1 MGSILLLLSL
11 GISLFIAVP
20 VVASLIRERQ
30 RVRERLP
37 DSMVPVNLT
46 DNNNGVIVSE
56 GRGHLVFINEK
67 ARAWFGMNGN
77 DPNLET
83 LAELVQPP
91 ESFIELFG
99 REGRASF
106 RLGKR
111 RIEATSHHIPREVT
125 PQLVV
130 VMRELVGPGMTK
142 GERDPAVIMN
152 VVSEITQAI
161 SSSLRLDETLNAIL
175 NSIADVIP
183 YDTGEITLW
192 EEDLQILRP
201 LGRGG
206 ALAHPYYER
215 FEATDGVYHLD
226 DSFSGWLARYR
237 QPLLV
242 ADVSARPDVHPKIAD
257 YPFLSFIGIPL
268 SIGERFIG
276 TLEMASLKRAAFDH
290 EDLALL
296 QAVAGQAAIAIE
308 NARLYQTQAER
319 VAELSG
325 LQEIAAAMGS
335 FSDPRQMFAQLVS
348 RVSGLMNSDMVGIML
363 LDQATQTLI
372 GQIPFQGVPD
382 SVAALFRIPLAVDT
396 RIGTIWQREWWYTN
410 DARRDDT
417 LAMIGLQKLLEPMGI
432 TRLLLMPMDVGERRI
447 GLIMVANKRD
457 GTGYTEDDMRLMAVF
472 ASQTA
477 IVVENARLYN
487 EQNRLSG
494 EEARGL
500 EPLRKAVE
508 LLDDARALDAQIT
521 ERVARLLNVQ
531 MAGLLLFNNDE
542 NKLLAQDGFVG
553 LDPTIIPYYEID
565 VPLNSRIRQFYTN
578 EKVWVVNEVDT
589 DRTAKES
596 GIDTLARMTDIR
608 HTMIAPLRSDDRQFG
623 ILQLSNKLNGQRFN
637 DADVQQVSELAEQI
651 SDLIASAREY
661 RYTRR
666 RAQEADGL
674 RQIAEIG
681 GSGQPID
688 QIIIKIVEVM
698 AQLLNSSIAAIAL
711 LDEGI
716 GKLVLRPEHTYGMS
730 DLTEPFIIDIY
741 DPSMQGSVAIS
752 KRSFLSNDIP
762 GDSRVLPI
770 YRAFCERFGIINSI
784 QVPLIIGEKSIG
796 ELSICNRH
804 EDYTRDDLRLVRTIA
819 VQIAEAFERSRLYR
833 STDADLRSRVEEL
846 DSLARV
852 SSALNETI
860 DLDRILE
867 VIRVEAQRTTDAK
880 LATLVLVKD
889 KEEWPDPNKPVID
902 HRIGEGKGKD
912 SFYSVE
918 LQTIREGKL
927 VYIQDYNRSPFETN
941 PGSRRC
947 SLAAPIIYNG
957 QVRGVI
963 HLGGEIPGYFTERSV
978 DFVNSLATQAS
989 LAVGNSIRY
998 REQISRNDLLKQR
1011 ADQISQIFEISRLLR
1026 QETNLETILDAVAN
1040 AVSDTIGFNV
1050 VLISVIDQDKK
1061 TRRRVAQ
1068 AGLPLAQW
1076 EEIRGQTLPL
1086 DDLKTLMQAEY
1097 QVSSSYLLP
1106 GEKQSDWSGPTTQ
1119 IIDVTPTVE
1128 KNVGAMAQTLWHP
1141 KDVMIVPFRDS
1152 NGIINGVMSVDSPRD
1167 GRRPTRQTVEA
1178 LEIFANQAAFAIEN
1192 FELLQA
1198 LRREADATRR
1208 ERDRLA
1214 QLHTVASELQ
1224 RAPDVPARLQIIAD
1238 SIRAQGWG
1246 RVAITLRD
1254 ANLEP
1259 RELLTSGYKDE
1270 EREKLRD
1277 VLLPGIVWR
1286 QRLADSDFR
1295 KYRVGGAYYLRH
1307 IDPWVTE
1314 NKLMAGMATSSGST
1328 SQTTLDL
1335 GTWHPLDVVYLPIY
1349 GLDQSR
1355 LVGIISMDSPADGK
1369 PPTEAAMRPI
1379 ELFAAQAASAIENT
1393 RLIEERIRAAE
1404 QETRLNAV
1412 MEAVSSTLDTNEI
1425 ILSMARGLGQLMPY
1439 NTMSVA
1445 LLDWAEANFET
1456 QRITQF
1462 NDQYAIQPGEPLT
1475 IEQTALGRAYQQ
1487 QSGRVYRQNDLNRDD
1502 DLIDLA
1508 RWRDAGEQVVMVVPM
1523 IAGGRSVGALHI
1535 GSTSGDAQN
1544 FDTQLPLVQRMANL
1558 TAVAIENAR
1567 LFQQAIDR
1575 ERFSA
1580 ALGRIGQSINEVLNL
1595 PLLLQTVCDEV
1606 RSLLDTDGALI
1617 YIREGGYLVNAAAE
1631 GERKS
1636 DFTNTRIPLDDKST
1650 LIASVFQEKGGT
1662 YINDYATQTQY
1673 KAVLPGLTVHA
1684 ALAVPLIREDRAV
1697 GVLALFHTDLE
1708 DKFIPP
1714 DIERASSFAIQAAIA
1729 IERALLEGNLQ
1740 ERANELSALTQITG
1754 ALTSTL
1760 DTDALARMV
1769 VDQAERIL
1777 RFDTATLWLRR
1788 GEKLVIRAAKGYPN
1802 IADLIGVEVDIADSE
1817 LFREIASRTQPVLN
1831 IPDINNDPRFVYN
1844 PDRKTRSWM
1853 GVALNSK
1860 GTLNGLLIVEANEPD
1875 SYTQTQETLSLA
1887 FANQAAVAL
1896 ENAQLFQQRDQSAQ
1910 ENTNLYQEARRRAAE
1925 LNQQALRLTLLN
1937 RVSSELAQ
1945 TLDIENAF
1953 EVTLRELEGALGTD
1967 AGAAIM
1973 LEPGNKTGKL
1983 IIEHPRGEQ
1992 PPQDIFLPLVGVP
2005 VFDEAKKALQPI
2017 GILDI
2022 NTDMRIGP
2030 LRQFLDSRGA
2040 LSTLVIPLLIGGQVI
2055 GAVLLSTTNEY
2066 HLFTPD
2072 EVEIAQTIAAQ
2083 AAVAVQNANLFEA
2096 SSIRTRELETLF
2108 EATQATSSSL
2118 NLDEVIRNATMQM
2131 IPALMVDACTILLL
2145 DDVENQ
2151 LEVRGDMQVVP
2162 EPKGQLEI
2170 GRVFNMSEFPTRQE
2184 VLSNRQSVVLYA
2196 NAPDLDSAEKQ
2207 QFIERNV
2214 TARLLLPMIA
2224 RDQPIG
2230 LIVLEY
2236 HGAGRQFDNNAVRL
2250 ARALT
2255 TQTSIAIDNARLQTE
2270 TTNKLNELFVI
2281 NEMSTA
2287 LASSIDP
2294 AQIYGVLRDQFPLL
2308 VDAEYMVLAVYN
2320 PDKDEISYPVAM
2332 RNGEDIEIPTH
2343 KPGDDEISYVIK
2355 RRMPL
2360 LLAGDDVDEV
2370 LHIFGIKTLVT
2381 QARSLIGV
2389 PLITG
2394 DAIMGALAL
2403 ADASS
2408 ARAFG
2413 LDDQRVLSTVAAQV
2427 AVSIQNSRL
2436 FERNRLFTAELE
2448 ARVQERT
2455 EELRG
2460 ERDRLNFLYRITTG
2474 LTASLDM
2481 DQVLSRAL
2489 EMMAAAVGA
2498 ENGAI
2503 LGIDSISDNLI
2514 YKAIFDLEG
2523 REVDQ
2528 KLDYAQ
2534 TEGLVGWVIQ
2544 VQQSIVVG
2552 DVQQD
2557 ARWLRRSDL
2566 DDTVRSA
2573 IVALLEANEDILG
2586 VVSLYSPRLNAFND
2600 DHLRLVTAAA
2610 GQIAT
2615 AMNNADLYG
2624 LIREQAERLGA
2635 MVRREQVDSTK
2646 NAAIVESIA
2655 DGIMVADKDG
2665 LIIQFNSA
2673 AERILGLSRREIMGH
2688 GIAELAGLYTRT
2700 GGESWLERLEMW
2712 MSDPASHRPGDALQ
2726 EQLELPDGKIV
2737 SVLLSPVNMGD
2748 QFLGTVS
2755 VFRDITRE
2763 IEVDRMKSEF
2773 VATVS
2778 HELRTPMTSIKGY
2791 ADLLLLGAAGQIT
2804 EQQQRFLGTIKT
2816 NADRLSLLVNELLD
2830 ISRVDRGVIKL
2841 NLQPTNVLEVLDASL
2856 NHIRG
2861 RISTD
2866 RKQLTVDT
2874 VFPDTIP
2881 LVNADFDKLVQII
2894 NNILD
2899 NAFNYTYAGGKV
2911 TIGAAAE
2918 DGGRSVLIR
2927 VSDTGVGISKENQG
2941 RVFERFFRG
2950 EENQLVMETSG
2961 TGLGLSIVKEYV
2973 QMHNGQIWLESE
2985 PGKGTTFYV
2994 RLPALA
3000 SNT

>member
-11 GISLFIAVP
+11 GISLLIAVP
-20 VVASLIRERQ
+20 VIASLIRERQ

-37 DSMVPVNLT
+37 DTMVPVNLT
-46 DNNNGVIVSE
+46 DNENGVIVSE
-56 GRGHLVFINEK
+56 GRGHLVFINDK

-99 REGRASF
+99 QEGRASF

-130 VMRELVGPGMTK
+130 VLRELVGPGMAR
-142 GERDPAVIMN
+142 GERDPGVIMN

-161 SSSLRLDETLNAIL
+161 SGSLRLDETLNAIL

-192 EEDLQILRP
+192 EQDLQILRP

-206 ALAHPYYER
+206 AMAHPYYER

-242 ADVSARPDVHPKIAD
+242 ADVNARPDVRAKIAD
-257 YPFLSFIGIPL
+257 YPFLSYIGIPL

-276 TLEMASLKRAAFDH
+276 TLEMASTKRAAFDH

-296 QAVAGQAAIAIE
+296 QAVSGQAAIAIE

-335 FSDPRQMFAQLVS
+335 FSEPRQMFAQLVS
-348 RVSGLMNSDMVGIML
+348 RISGLMNSDIVGILL
-363 LDQATQTLI
+363 LDPITQTLV
-372 GQIPFQGVPD
+372 GQTPFAGVPD
-382 SVAALFRIPLAVDT
+382 SVAALFRIPLAQDV
-396 RIGTIWQREWWYTN
+396 RMGTLWQREWWYTN
-410 DARRDDT
+410 DAKKDET
-417 LAMIGLQKLLEPMGI
+417 LAIIGIQKVLEPLGVA
-432 TRLLLMPMDVGERRI
+432 RLLLMPMDIGDRRI

-457 GTGYTEDDMRLMAVF
+457 NTGYTEDDMRLMAVF

-487 EQNRLSG
+487 EQNRQMG

-500 EPLRKAVE
+500 EPLQKTIG
-508 LLDDARALDAQIT
+508 LLDDENALDAQIT
-521 ERVARLLNVQ
+521 ERIARLMNVQ
-531 MAGLLLFNNDE
+531 MCGLMLFSADE
-542 NKLLAQDGFVG
+542 NKLLAQDGFIG
-553 LDPTIIPYYEID
+553 LDPTILPYYEVEI
-565 VPLNSRIRQFYTN
+565 PPNSRARDYYTS
-578 EKVWVVNEVDT
+578 EKPWIVNEVDT
-589 DRTAKES
+589 DKLAKET
-596 GIDTLARMTDIR
+596 GIDSLARMTDIR
-608 HTMIAPLRSDDRQFG
+608 HTLIAPLRSGDRQFG
-623 ILQLSNKLNGQRFN
+623 VLQLANKLNGQRFN
-637 DADVQQVSELAEQI
+637 NEDVEKVTEFTGQASQLLAM
-651 SDLIASAREY
+651 AREY
-661 RYTRR
+661 QDVRR
-666 RAQEADGL
+666 RAREADGL
-674 RQIAEIG
+674 RQIAEIAG
-681 GSGQPID
+681 AGLSLDDTIRR
-688 QIIIKIVEVM
+688 ISEIM
-698 AQLLNSSIAAIAL
+698 ANVLQSTIACIAL
-711 LDEGI
+711 LDEGTA
-716 GKLVLRPEHTYGMS
+716 KLVLRPEHTYGMPT
-730 DLTEPFIIDIY
+730 LTEPFIIDIY
-741 DPSMQGSVAIS
+741 DPTMQGSVAIS
-752 KRSFLSNDIP
+752 RRSFLSNDIP
-762 GDSRVLPI
+762 RDSRVLPI
-770 YRAFCERFGIINSI
+770 YRAFCERFGIVSSI
-784 QVPLIIGEKSIG
+784 QVPLVINEKSIG
-796 ELSICNRH
+796 ELSICNKPT
-804 EDYTRDDLRLVRTIA
+804 DYTRDDLRLVRSIA
-819 VQIAEAFERSRLYR
+819 VQVAEAFERSRLYR
-833 STDADLRSRVEEL
+833 STDADLRARVEEL

-852 SSALNETI
+852 SGALNETI
-860 DLDRILE
+860 DLERILD
-867 VIRVEAQRTTDAK
+867 VIRLEAQRTTGAK
-880 LATLVLVKD
+880 LATVVLVKD
-889 KEEWPDPNKPVID
+889 KEEWLDPETPVMD
-902 HRIGEGKGKD
+902 RRIGEGKGRD

-918 LQTIREGKL
+918 LQTIRENEL
-927 VYIQDYNRSPFETN
+927 VTIQDYNRSVFETN
-941 PGSRRC
+941 PGTRRS
-947 SLAAPIIYNG
+947 SLAAPISYGG

-963 HLGGEIPGYFTERSV
+963 HLASEIPGYFTERGIN
-978 DFVNSLATQAS
+978 FVRSLAAQAS

-998 REQISRNDLLKQR
+998 REQITRNDLLKQR

-1026 QETNLETILDAVAN
+1026 QETNIEAILDAVAN
-1040 AVSDTIGFNV
+1040 AVAETVGFKV
-1050 VLISVIDQDKK
+1050 VLISVIDAERKV
-1061 TRRRVAQ
+1061 RRRVAQ
-1068 AGLPLAQW
+1068 AGLPLTTW
-1076 EEIRGQTLPL
+1076 SEIRDQLLPL
-1086 DDLKTLMQAEY
+1086 DSLQTLMLPQY
-1097 QVSSSYLLP
+1097 QISGSYLLP
-1106 GEKQSDWSGPTTQ
+1106 GEKRSEWLAPATEVAEVIEVSPENKPVPGSQL
-1119 IIDVTPTVE
+1119 
-1128 KNVGAMAQTLWHP
+1128 MWHP
-1141 KDVMIVPFRDS
+1141 RDVMLVPFRDS
-1152 NGIINGVMSVDSPRD
+1152 NGVINGLMSVDEPRD
-1167 GRRPTRQTVEA
+1167 GRRPTRQTIEA

-1214 QLHTVASELQ
+1214 TLHTVASELQ
-1224 RAPDVPARLQIIAD
+1224 RAPDVPARLQIIAN

-1246 RVAITLRD
+1246 RVSITLRD

-1259 RELLTSGYKDE
+1259 RDLITAGYRDE
-1270 EREKLRD
+1270 EREKLRE

-1286 QRLADSDFR
+1286 QRLADADFR

-1314 NKLMAGMATSSGST
+1314 NKLMAGMATSGGAA
-1328 SQTTLDL
+1328 SQSTLDL
-1335 GTWHPLDVVYLPIY
+1335 TVWHPLDVIYLPIY

-1355 LVGIISMDSPADGK
+1355 LVGIISMDSPIDGK

-1425 ILSMARGLGQLMPY
+1425 ILSMARGLGQLMPF
-1439 NTMSVA
+1439 NTMSVG
-1445 LLDWAEANFET
+1445 LLDWSDANFET
-1456 QRITQF
+1456 QEIIQSDNQYSIQTGETLPIT
-1462 NDQYAIQPGEPLT
+1462 
-1475 IEQTALGRAYQQ
+1475 QTALGRAYEQQ
-1487 QSGRVYRQNDLNRDD
+1487 TGRVYRQNDLTRSEE
-1502 DLIDLA
+1502 LTDLA
-1508 RWRDAGEQVVMVVPM
+1508 AWNTAGEQVVMVVPM

-1535 GSTSGDAQN
+1535 GATTGEVTN
-1544 FDTQLPLVQRMANL
+1544 FDSQLPLVQRMANL

-1567 LFQQAIDR
+1567 LYIEAIDR
-1575 ERFSA
+1575 ERFA
-1580 ALGRIGQSINEVLNL
+1580 ASVGRIGQAINELMNL
-1595 PLLLQTVCDEV
+1595 PDLLSIVCSEV
-1606 RSLLDTDGALI
+1606 MMLLDAEGALI
-1617 YIREGGYLVNAAAE
+1617 YTEEGEFLVNKAAE
-1631 GERKS
+1631 GEQAAQ
-1636 DFTNTRIPLDDKST
+1636 FLNTRVPINDNST
-1650 LIASVFQEKGGT
+1650 LIAAIFHEKGGT
-1662 YINDYATQTQY
+1662 YVNDYATQTRY
-1673 KAVLPGLTVHA
+1673 RPTLTEITIQA
-1684 ALAVPLIREDRAV
+1684 ALAVPLLREDRAV
-1697 GVLALFHTDLE
+1697 GVLALYHTDPE

-1714 DIERASSFAIQAAIA
+1714 DIERAGAFAVQAAIA
-1729 IERALLEGNLQ
+1729 IERAALESNLQ
-1740 ERANELSALTQITG
+1740 ERASELSTLTQITG

-1760 DTDALARMV
+1760 DADALARMV
-1769 VDQAERIL
+1769 IEQAGRLL
-1777 RFDTATLWLRR
+1777 RYDTATLWLRR
-1788 GEKLVIRAAKGYPN
+1788 GEKLVIRAAAGYPN
-1802 IADLIGVEVDIADSE
+1802 VDDLLGVEVDIADSA
-1817 LFREIASRTQPVLN
+1817 LFREITSRAQPVLN
-1831 IPDINNDPRFVYN
+1831 IPDVTNDPRFVYN
-1844 PDRKTRSWM
+1844 PDRATRSWM

-1860 GTLNGLLIVEANEPD
+1860 GALTGLLVLEANTPNFYSE
-1875 SYTQTQETLSLA
+1875 TQETLSLA

-1896 ENAQLFQQRDQSAQ
+1896 ENAQLFQQRDLAAQ
-1910 ENTNLYQEARRRAAE
+1910 ENTNLYQETRRRAAE
-1925 LNQQALRLTLLN
+1925 LNQQAQRLTLLN

-1953 EVTLRELEGALGTD
+1953 EVTLRELVRALGTD
-1967 AGAAIM
+1967 GGVAIM
-1973 LEPGNKTGKL
+1973 LEPGSKSGRL
-1983 IIEHPRGEQ
+1983 IIEHPRGDHA
-1992 PPQDIFLPLVGVP
+1992 PHDIFLPLVGVP
-2005 VFDEAKKALQPI
+2005 AFDEAKKALQPV

-2022 NTDMRIGP
+2022 SSDPRIAP
-2030 LRQFLDSRGA
+2030 LRPFLDGRGT
-2040 LSTLVIPLLIGGQVI
+2040 LSALVIPLLIGGQVI
-2055 GAVLLSTTNEY
+2055 GAVLLETSNEY

-2072 EVEIAQTIAAQ
+2072 EIEIAQTIAAQ

-2108 EATQATSSSL
+2108 EATQATSASL
-2118 NLDEVIRNATMQM
+2118 NLDEVIKNATMQM

-2145 DDVENQ
+2145 DDVENL

-2162 EPKGQLEI
+2162 EAAGALSA
-2170 GRVFNMSEFPTRQE
+2170 GRMFSLSDFPRRAEAMQ
-2184 VLSNRQSVVLYA
+2184 NRQSVALYA
-2196 NAPDLDSAEKQ
+2196 EMPDLDSAEKQ
-2207 QFIERNV
+2207 QFIERGV
-2214 TARLLLPMIA
+2214 AARLLLPMIA

-2230 LIVLEY
+2230 LIIVEY
-2236 HGAGRQFDNNAVRL
+2236 HGAGRQFDNNAIRL

-2287 LASSIDP
+2287 LASSIEP
-2294 AQIYGVLRDQFPLL
+2294 AQIYKVLRTQLPLL
-2308 VDAEYMVLAVYN
+2308 VDAEVMLLAVYDPEN
-2320 PDKDEISYPVAM
+2320 DLISFPVALL
-2332 RNGEDIEIPTH
+2332 NNESVEIPTQS
-2343 KPGDDEISYVIK
+2343 PGDDEISYVIK

-2370 LHIFGIKTLVT
+2370 LHIFGIKTLIT
-2381 QARSLIGV
+2381 KARSLIGV
-2389 PLITG
+2389 PLLTG

-2403 ADASS
+2403 ADTHST
-2408 ARAFG
+2408 RAYG

-2448 ARVQERT
+2448 ARVTERT
-2455 EELRG
+2455 EELRS
-2460 ERDRLNFLYRITTG
+2460 ERDRLNTLYNITTG

-2481 DQVLSRAL
+2481 DQVLTQAL
-2489 EMMAAAVGA
+2489 EMMSAAVGA
-2498 ENGAI
+2498 ETGAI
-2503 LGIDSISDNLI
+2503 MGIDSISTNLI
-2514 YKAIFDLEG
+2514 YKAVYDTAG
-2523 REVDQ
+2523 REIDQ
-2528 KLDYAQ
+2528 RLNFAQ
-2534 TEGLVGWVIQ
+2534 NEGLIGWVIQ
-2544 VQQSIVVG
+2544 SQQSIIVG

-2557 ARWLRRSDL
+2557 ARWLRRTDL
-2566 DDTVRSA
+2566 DDTVNSA

-2586 VVSLYSPRLNAFND
+2586 VVTLYSARMNAFNEG
-2600 DHLRLVTAAA
+2600 HLRLVTAAA
-2610 GQIAT
+2610 GQIAA

-2665 LIIQFNSA
+2665 AITQFNNA
-2673 AERILGLSRREIMGH
+2673 AERILGLNRRELIGH
-2688 GIAELAGLYTRT
+2688 SIAELAGLYTRT
-2700 GGESWLERLEMW
+2700 GGESWLERLEAW
-2712 MSDPASHRPGDALQ
+2712 MSDPVSHRPGDVLQ

-2830 ISRVDRGVIKL
+2830 ISRVDRGVVKL
-2841 NLQPTNVLEVLDASL
+2841 NLQPTNVLEIIDVNL

-2861 RISTD
+2861 RINNE
-2866 RKQLTVDT
+2866 RKQLTVKTD
-2874 VFPDTIP
+2874 VPDTLP
-2881 LVNADFDKLVQII
+2881 LINADFDKLVQIV
-2894 NNILD
+2894 NNLLD
-2899 NAFNYTYAGGKV
+2899 NAFNYTYAGGTV

-2918 DGGRSVLIR
+2918 DGGRSVVIR
-2927 VSDTGVGISKENQG
+2927 VTDTGVGISKENQG

-2950 EENQLVMETSG
+2950 EEHQLVMETSG

-2973 QMHNGQIWLESE
+2973 NMHNGTIWLESE

-2994 RLPALA
+2994 RLPALV
-3000 SNT
+3000 S